1 MSAMENMLAS
11 MLSKMM
17 PPELLVALSP
27 ENLQRYSEEAK
38 ALITDFQIRLTNIE
52 HMQMQNNDL
61 LNSIM
66 ERISENGGC
75 KYTGGK
81 RTGNKPVGSGDGN
94 TFIG

>member
-27 ENLQRYSEEAK
+27 ENLQKYSEEAR
-38 ALITDFQIRLTNIE
+38 ALIVDFQERLSHIE
-52 HMQMQNNDL
+52 QMQMQNNDL
-61 LNSIM
+61 LNQLM
-66 ERISENGGC
+66 ERVGNDGC

-81 RTGNKPVGSGDGN
+81 RTGSKPVGSGDGN